1 LSPAPA
7 EVVVPPDSPQAAQL
21 KIEPVRMREIAVDEV
36 IAPGRIGI
44 DPNRSSRLLLPVAGR
59 VVAVLAKVGDAVEQG
74 QPVLSVDSPD
84 SDAAIAAS
92 SQAEAAERQAE
103 AALRKADA
111 DLARTT
117 DLYEHR
123 AVAQKDLLGAQNDQE
138 QARATLETARAAL
151 HQARRKL
158 ELLELKPGELRQ
170 VVKVRAPISGK
181 VLEVSVAPGE
191 YRNDTGTPLMTI
203 ADLSRVWISS
213 DVPEPAIRFIRVG
226 EHVTITMVAYPDEE
240 FDGRVAR
247 IADVLDPQTRTVK
260 VHIEMAN
267 PRGRFR
273 PEMFVTIRHSGDSRS
288 TPVVPAGAIVQ
299 EYGRPIVF
307 LERSPGRFERR
318 EVVLGPRASNLVPII
333 SGVRAGERIVV
344 DGGVLLKDR

>member
-1 LSPAPA
+1 
-7 EVVVPPDSPQAAQL
+7 VTVPPDSPQAAQL
-21 KIEPVRMREIAVDEV
+21 KIEPVRLREIAVDEV

-59 VVAVLAKVGDAVEQG
+59 VVAVLAKVGDAVEQR

-84 SDAAIAAS
+84 ADAAIAAAI
-92 SQAEAAERQAE
+92 QAEAAERQAE
-103 AALRKADA
+103 AALSKADA

-123 AVAQKDLLGAQNDQE
+123 AVAHKDLLGAQNDQA
-138 QARATLETARAAL
+138 QARAALDTARAAL

-158 ELLELKPGELRQ
+158 ELLDLKRSGDLRQ
-170 VVKVRAPISGK
+170 VIQVRAPISGK
-181 VLEVSVAPGE
+181 VLEVNVAPGE

-213 DVPEPAIRFIRVG
+213 DVPESAIRLVRVG
-226 EHVTITMVAYPDEE
+226 ERVTITMVAYPGEE
-240 FDGRVAR
+240 FEGRVAR

-260 VHIEMAN
+260 VYVDMAN

-273 PEMFVTIRHSGDSRS
+273 PEMFVTIRHSGGSRP
-288 TPVVPAGAIVQ
+288 TPVVPVGAVVQ

-307 LERSPGRFERR
+307 LERGPGRFERR
-318 EVVLGPRASNLVPII
+318 EVVLGPRAGDLMPVV
-333 SGVRAGERIVV
+333 SGVQAGERIVV